1 MTLSKFEELQRFI
14 RDEMRMSHVYQ
25 PVMLIELLRNGG
37 HASTTEIAKALLSHD
52 RSQIEYYEKIV
63 QQMPGRVL
71 TANRGIT
78 EREGKEYRLK
88 GFEELTS
95 EQVGELVLLCEQRQH
110 AYVDQR
116 GKRIWQHRTV
126 ADGYVPGTIR
136 YEVLKRA
143 HFRCELCGTPASEKA
158 IEVDHIVPRN
168 KGGSDELHNLQA
180 LCYSCNATKRDRD
193 DTDFRGIAAAYSQRA
208 EGCVF
213 CEAPASRV
221 AAENE
226 LAFAIRDLY
235 PVTEGHTLV
244 IPKRHVPSW
253 FALFQPEL
261 NAINQLLQTEQ
272 LKLRDKDHRI
282 AAFNVGINDGAEAGQ
297 TVGHCHVH
305 LIPRRQG
312 DMDDPRGGVRG
323 VIPDKRA
330 Y

>member
-1 MTLSKFEELQRFI
+1 
-14 RDEMRMSHVYQ
+14 MSHVYQ
-25 PVMLIELLRNGG
+25 PVMLMELLRNSG
-37 HASTTEIAKALLSHD
+37 HASATEIAKALLSHD

-95 EQVGELVLLCEQRQH
+95 EQVGELVSLCEQRLA
-110 AYVDQR
+110 AYIEQR

-168 KGGSDELHNLQA
+168 KDGSDELHNLQA

-235 PVTEGHTLV
+235 PVAEGHTLV
-244 IPKRHVPSW
+244 IPKRHVASW
-253 FALFQPEL
+253 FSLFQPEL
-261 NAINQLLQTEQ
+261 NAVNQLLQTEQ